1 MEAERFLEE
10 QDIFDSV
17 PDGPAKF
24 ECKSLCCLLYNM
36 ASMKFFNELICHL
49 VLLFDQRGFVDCS

>member
-1 MEAERFLEE
+1 MEAEKFLEE

-24 ECKSLCCLLYNM
+24 ECKSL
-36 ASMKFFNELICHL
+36 FFAIQYGIHDNI
-49 VLLFDQRGFVDCS
+49 QRIHMSSCPAL

>member
-1 MEAERFLEE
+1 MEAEKFLEE
-10 QDIFDSV
+10 QDIFDIV

-36 ASMKFFNELICHL
+36 ASVIILNELLCHF
-49 VLLFDQRGFVDCS
+49 VLLFDQQGFVDSS